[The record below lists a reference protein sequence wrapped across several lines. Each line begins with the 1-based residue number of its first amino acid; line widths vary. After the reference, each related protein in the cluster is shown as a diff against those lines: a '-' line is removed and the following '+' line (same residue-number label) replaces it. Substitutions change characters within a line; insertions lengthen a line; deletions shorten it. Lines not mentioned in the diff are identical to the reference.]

1 MLKIN
6 NKLLNQYGVFL
17 QEIPL
22 ALLRLGILSSV
33 MTNFPRRPDSDHLKI
48 LISKKEKANTVTTNF
63 LLTLTEYHF

>member
-1 MLKIN
+1 MVEIN

-33 MTNFPRRPDSDHLKI
+33 MTNFPDFDHL
-48 LISKKEKANTVTTNF
+48 
-63 LLTLTEYHF
+63 